1 MQDVGVQFAQSSGET
16 VPAQV
21 LPAEL
26 TAEHTDGSETKR
38 RGCCEFQKL
47 LCTVKAAAAVSP
59 VAQLLGQV
67 DVQDVRQDGG
77 ELRDIAQS
85 GADGVGGVDVVQLC
99 KHNHR

>member
-26 TAEHTDGSETKR
+26 TGEHIDGSETKTK
-38 RGCCEFQKL
+38 GCCKFQKL
-47 LCTVKAAAAVSP
+47 LCTVKVAAAVSP

-67 DVQDVRQDGG
+67 DIQDVRQDGG
-77 ELRDIAQS
+77 ELCDIAQS
-85 GADGVGGVDVVQLC
+85 RADGVGRVDVVQLC
-99 KHNHR
+99 KQSHR